1 MVDFLNYISS
11 PMTHSCAIS
20 YANASISLWADM
32 RCNGRLVMPCWFLP
46 RPQIF
51 TPPHHP
57 PSSPP
62 SSLCHQPR
70 LFLPLKLCL
79 CVCVC
84 ECVSVF
90 VYVPA
95 FTCHIS
101 ARVLFMLTV
110 ISDLLSWEPS
120 NLTVCIPSVAM
131 NTNWF
136 VHYRAEP
143 NGVLNVACYHC

>member
-51 TPPHHP
+51 TPHP

-70 LFLPLKLCL
+70 VFLPLKLCL
-79 CVCVC
+79 CVCVSALVC
-84 ECVSVF
+84 LCACQLSRVTSVLGF
-90 VYVPA
+90 CSCLQSLV
-95 FTCHIS
+95 T
-101 ARVLFMLTV
+101 
-110 ISDLLSWEPS
+110 
-120 NLTVCIPSVAM
+120 
-131 NTNWF
+131 
-136 VHYRAEP
+136 
-143 NGVLNVACYHC
+143 CYHGNWAISLSVYPQLLWILTGLCITAQSQMAFWM